1 MSVSVTTGSSFSAS
15 TPQFVTDI
23 PRLSENP
30 APPFGN
36 YDVSLDGQRF
46 LVFKVNGPNA
56 PTGEI
61 SVILN
66 WDEELKRLAP
76 TGKQP

>member
-1 MSVSVTTGSSFSAS
+1 MSVSVTTRSGFSAS
-15 TPQFVTDI
+15 TPRFVTDI

-30 APPFGN
+30 APIGN
-36 YDVSLDGQRF
+36 YDVSPDGQRL
-46 LVFKVNGPNA
+46 LVFKVNGPDA

-61 SVILN
+61 RVILN

-76 TGKQP
+76 TG